1 MYNQKLVF
9 RAACLGMLLFGIVMI
24 SLGTINTFLT
34 AKFGL
39 DELTVGSL
47 AALLPFGILAGSLVF
62 GPVVDRHGYKIVL
75 IVCAL
80 IILIAIEGIAFAN
93 AFFFIQLSF
102 FLIGFGGGAING
114 STNALVADISTE
126 NKGAKLSLLG
136 VFYGIGALG
145 MPAVLGI
152 MSKYFSYENV
162 VKVIGLA
169 VLLPVIFFIFIR
181 FPEPKQKQG
190 FPIKKSFRL
199 FKNLTLVLIGF
210 ILFFESGIE
219 GVINNWT
226 TTYLQKDVG
235 VNTKDA
241 LFALSYLVIALTLT
255 RLILGC
261 LLKRVRSYMVLIGC
275 LGCILIG
282 TLIMMFTSGYAL
294 SIVGLVFMGVGF
306 AAGFPVML
314 GYVGEIYADLS
325 GTAFSIVFVIA
336 LLGNMLLNYLVGII
350 AHNYGIRHYLTIVLV
365 SVISMFI
372 LLPIILK
379 RMVTKI
385 KI

>member
-1 MYNQKLVF
+1 MYNFRSVF
-9 RAACLGMLLFGIVMI
+9 SAACLGMLLFGIVMI

-39 DELTVGSL
+39 DEMTVGSL

-62 GPVVDRHGYKIVL
+62 GPVVDRYGYKIVL

-80 IILIAIEGIAFAN
+80 LILIAIEGIAFAN

-190 FPIKKSFRL
+190 FPIKKSFGL
-199 FKNLTLVLIGF
+199 LKDMTLVLIGF

-219 GVINNWT
+219 GIINNWT

-235 VNTKDA
+235 VDTRSA
-241 LFALSYLVIALTLT
+241 LFALSYLIISLTLT
-255 RLILGC
+255 RLALGG
-261 LLKRVRSYMVLIGC
+261 LLKRVRSYIILIGC
-275 LGCILIG
+275 LCFTLIG
-282 TLIMMFTSGYAL
+282 TLIMMFAGSYAI
-294 SIVGLVFMGVGF
+294 SILGLIFLGIGF

-336 LLGNMLLNYLVGII
+336 LLGNMLHNYLAGII
-350 AHNYGIRHYLTIVLV
+350 AFNYGIRHYLTIVLV

-379 RMVTKI
+379 RMATKI

>member
-1 MYNQKLVF
+1 MYNFRSVF
-9 RAACLGMLLFGIVMI
+9 SAACLGMLLFGIVMI

-34 AKFGL
+34 AKLGL

-47 AALLPFGILAGSLVF
+47 AALLPFGILAGSIVF
-62 GPVVDRHGYKIVL
+62 GPVVDRYGYKIVL

-80 IILIAIEGIAFAN
+80 LILIAIEGIAFAN

-152 MSKYFSYENV
+152 MSKYFSYENI
-162 VKVIGLA
+162 VKVIGLV

-190 FPIKKSFRL
+190 FPIKKSFGL
-199 FKNLTLVLIGF
+199 LKDMTLVLIGF

-219 GVINNWT
+219 GIINNWT
-226 TTYLQKDVG
+226 TTYLQKDIG
-235 VNTKDA
+235 VDTRDA
-241 LFALSYLVIALTLT
+241 LFALSYLIISLTLT
-255 RLILGC
+255 RLVLGS
-261 LLKRVRSYMVLIGC
+261 LLKRVRSYIILIGC
-275 LGCILIG
+275 LCFILAG
-282 TLIMMFTSGYAL
+282 SLIMMFTVSYAI
-294 SIVGLVFMGVGF
+294 SILGLIFLGIGF

-314 GYVGEIYADLS
+314 SYVGEIYADLS

-336 LLGNMLLNYLVGII
+336 LLGNMLHNYLAGII
-350 AHNYGIRHYLTIVLV
+350 AYNYGIRHYLTIVLV

-379 RMVTKI
+379 RMATKI

>member
-1 MYNQKLVF
+1 MYNFRSVF
-9 RAACLGMLLFGIVMI
+9 SAACLGMLLFGIVMI

-34 AKFGL
+34 AKLGL

-62 GPVVDRHGYKIVL
+62 GPVVDRYGYKIVL

-80 IILIAIEGIAFAN
+80 LILIAIEGIAFAN

-190 FPIKKSFRL
+190 FPIKKSFGL
-199 FKNLTLVLIGF
+199 LKDMTLVLIGF

-219 GVINNWT
+219 GIINNWT

-235 VNTKDA
+235 VDTRDA
-241 LFALSYLVIALTLT
+241 LFALSYLIISLTLT
-255 RLILGC
+255 RLVLGS
-261 LLKRVRSYMVLIGC
+261 LLKRVRSYIILIGC
-275 LGCILIG
+275 LCFILAG
-282 TLIMMFTSGYAL
+282 TLIMMFTVSYAI
-294 SIVGLVFMGVGF
+294 SILGLIFLGIGF

-336 LLGNMLLNYLVGII
+336 LLGNMLHNYLTGII
-350 AHNYGIRHYLTIVLV
+350 AYNYGIRHYLTIVLV

-379 RMVTKI
+379 RMATKI

>member
-1 MYNQKLVF
+1 MYNFRSVF
-9 RAACLGMLLFGIVMI
+9 SAACLGMLLFGIVMI

-34 AKFGL
+34 AKLGL

-47 AALLPFGILAGSLVF
+47 AALLPFGILAGSIVF
-62 GPVVDRHGYKIVL
+62 GPVVDRYGYKIVL

-80 IILIAIEGIAFAN
+80 LILIAIEGIAFAN

-152 MSKYFSYENV
+152 MSKYFSYENI

-190 FPIKKSFRL
+190 FPIKKSFGL
-199 FKNLTLVLIGF
+199 LKDMTLVLIGF

-219 GVINNWT
+219 GIINNWT

-235 VNTKDA
+235 VDTRVA
-241 LFALSYLVIALTLT
+241 LFALSYLVISLTLT
-255 RLILGC
+255 RWVLGS
-261 LLKRVRSYMVLIGC
+261 LLKRVRSYIILIGC
-275 LGCILIG
+275 LCFILAG
-282 TLIMMFTSGYAL
+282 TLIMMFAVSYAI
-294 SIVGLVFMGVGF
+294 SILGLIFLGIGF

-336 LLGNMLLNYLVGII
+336 LLGNMLHNYLTGII
-350 AHNYGIRHYLTIVLV
+350 AYNYGIRHYLTIVLV

-379 RMVTKI
+379 RMATKI

>member
-1 MYNQKLVF
+1 MYNFRSVF
-9 RAACLGMLLFGIVMI
+9 SAACLGMLLFGIVMI

-34 AKFGL
+34 AKLGL

-47 AALLPFGILAGSLVF
+47 AALLPFGILAGSLIF
-62 GPVVDRHGYKIVL
+62 GPIVDRYGYKIVL

-80 IILIAIEGIAFAN
+80 LILIAIEGIAFAN

-190 FPIKKSFRL
+190 FPIKKSFSL
-199 FKNLTLVLIGF
+199 LKDMTLVLIGF

-219 GVINNWT
+219 GIINNWT

-235 VNTKDA
+235 VDTRAA
-241 LFALSYLVIALTLT
+241 LFALSYLIISLTLT
-255 RLILGC
+255 RLVLGG
-261 LLKRVRSYMVLIGC
+261 LLKRVRSYIILIGC
-275 LGCILIG
+275 LCFILAG
-282 TLIMMFTSGYAL
+282 TLIMMFAGSYAISISGL
-294 SIVGLVFMGVGF
+294 IFLGIGF

-336 LLGNMLLNYLVGII
+336 LLGNMLHNYLASII
-350 AHNYGIRHYLTIVLV
+350 AYNYGIRHYLTIILV

-372 LLPIILK
+372 LLLIILK
-379 RMVTKI
+379 RMATRI